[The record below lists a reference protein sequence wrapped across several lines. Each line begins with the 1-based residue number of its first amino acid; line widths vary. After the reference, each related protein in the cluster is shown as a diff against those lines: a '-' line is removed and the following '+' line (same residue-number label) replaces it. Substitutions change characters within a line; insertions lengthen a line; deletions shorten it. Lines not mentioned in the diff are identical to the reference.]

1 MRLFWSNIPT
11 IDWPENGSMTDEMM
25 TNETEGLKLQLGLNE
40 RKY

>member
-11 IDWPENGSMTDEMM
+11 TDWPENGGMTDEMM
-25 TNETEGLKLQLGLNE
+25 TNETEGLRLRLGLNE